1 MKVYHFLKTN
11 SPYVVGDIV
20 KGRIYEISGNFGV
33 FVAVDDRYSGLI
45 PKREAQADYHVGQ
58 ELECRVTEVKEDGKL
73 SLSARGKAYEQ
84 IAIDAESVL
93 SVIEEFAGVL
103 PFDDKASPEV
113 IQREFGLSKAA
124 FKRAVG
130 HLMKEKQVVI
140 PRR

>member
-1 MKVYHFLKTN
+1 MPTELFFPTR
-11 SPYVVGDIV
+11 D
-20 KGRIYEISGNFGV
+20 
-33 FVAVDDRYSGLI
+33 
-45 PKREAQADYHVGQ
+45 Q

-124 FKRAVG
+124 FKRAVVQTDICSLHEYLSDAVFLNVRG
-130 HLMKEKQVVI
+130 VLAERSFHA
-140 PRR
+140 R

>member
-73 SLSARGKAYEQ
+73 SCPH
-84 IAIDAESVL
+84 AEKRTSR
-93 SVIEEFAGVL
+93 SQ
-103 PFDDKASPEV
+103 SM
-113 IQREFGLSKAA
+113 QRA
-124 FKRAVG
+124 FF
-130 HLMKEKQVVI
+130 L
-140 PRR
+140 